1 MAVTK
6 AASLAD
12 DLVQRFEEQIETGE
26 MPVGSRF
33 PTEKEITETFGVS
46 RTVVREAAGA
56 AAGHF
61 VHGET
66 SG

>member
-1 MAVTK
+1 MTVTK

-46 RTVVREAAGA
+46 RTVVREA
-56 AAGHF
+56 
-61 VHGET
+61 
-66 SG
+66 